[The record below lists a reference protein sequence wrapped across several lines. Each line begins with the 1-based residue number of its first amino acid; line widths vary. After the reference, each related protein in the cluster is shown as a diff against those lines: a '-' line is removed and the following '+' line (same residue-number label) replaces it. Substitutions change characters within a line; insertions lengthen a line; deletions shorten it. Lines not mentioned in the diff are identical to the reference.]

1 MVYSPT
7 EKQKA
12 LKTILKWRQE
22 VKSLLQR
29 YKTLGDREA
38 LAEILKTLEWPYR
51 EERRSCCRLANIDE
65 RELFRYT
72 EVHRS
77 FLFY

>member
-1 MVYSPT
+1 MAYSST
-7 EKQKA
+7 ERRKA
-12 LKTILKWRQE
+12 LRTILKWRRE

-29 YKTLGDREA
+29 YKSLGDREA
-38 LAEILKTLEWPYR
+38 LAELLKKLEWPYR
-51 EERRSCCRLANIDE
+51 EEGRSCCRLANVDE
-65 RELFRYT
+65 RELLRYA

>member
-1 MVYSPT
+1 MAYSPT

-12 LKTILKWRQE
+12 LRTILKWQRE
-22 VKSLLQR
+22 VKSLIRR

-51 EERRSCCRLANIDE
+51 EEGRSCCRLANVDE
-65 RELFRYT
+65 RELLRYA